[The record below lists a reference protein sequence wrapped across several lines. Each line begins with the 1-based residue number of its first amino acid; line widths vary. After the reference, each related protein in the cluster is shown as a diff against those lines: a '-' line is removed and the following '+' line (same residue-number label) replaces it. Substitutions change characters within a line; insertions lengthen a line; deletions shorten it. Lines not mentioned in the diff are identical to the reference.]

1 MHHISSK
8 TASEILKKSTK
19 CDPKDIR
26 QFLMLELKG
35 KDEEFPKRV
44 ELFYVQLVQWIV
56 KMNSDALFDN
66 KL

>member
-1 MHHISSK
+1 
-8 TASEILKKSTK
+8 
-19 CDPKDIR
+19 
-26 QFLMLELKG
+26 MLELKG